1 MEMYFN
7 DTFSPIKFF
16 FLTIIL
22 LITIYSRINV
32 GCSTLLDGI
41 YCTLV
46 GLLMGI
52 VYYNLIKDYYK
63 ADYLEEE
70 ITKTNNNINNFF
82 SIN

>member
-1 MEMYFN
+1 MFYHI
-7 DTFSPIKFF
+7 SSVFF
-16 FLTIIL
+16 FTCDSG
-22 LITIYSRINV
+22 IYSRINI
-32 GCSTLLDGI
+32 GCKTLLDGI
-41 YCTLV
+41 YCALI

-70 ITKTNNNINNFF
+70 LLTANNDINNFF